1 MERDDRAVFRRPVM
15 AWALLLPTLVI
26 LSLFLYYPTIQTFL
40 LSFYQVNFA
49 LIFAD
54 KIFVGLENYKTVFT
68 DPVYRRVLL
77 NTLLFSGSVVAL
89 SLVTGLALAVLA
101 NQKVRGARV
110 YRLLL
115 IWPYALSPAVAGV
128 IFLFLFNPQ
137 AGVVNYVLGEVFG
150 VRPDWLT
157 DPRLAFLVVVL
168 TAVWKN
174 VGYNVVFYLAAL
186 QNLPGEVLR
195 AALVDGATPWQR
207 FFRITLPLLSPM
219 TFFLLVMNSIYAFF
233 DTFAIIDLIT
243 RGGPNGAT
251 NTLIYSIYRDGF
263 EFFNTGMAAA
273 QSVVL
278 FVGVVL
284 LTMVQFRFGE
294 RRVHYGG

>member
-89 SLVTGLALAVLA
+89 SLATGLALAVLA

-137 AGVVNYVLGEVFG
+137 AGVVNYALGEVFG

-186 QNLPGEVLR
+186 QNLPGEVLE

-284 LTMVQFRFGE
+284 LTMIQFRFGE

>member
-15 AWALLLPTLVI
+15 AWALLLPTLAI
-26 LSLFLYYPTIQTFL
+26 LLLFLYYPTIHTFL

-77 NTLLFSGSVVAL
+77 NTLLLSGSVVVL
-89 SLVTGLALAVLA
+89 SLVAGLALAVLA
-101 NQKVRGARV
+101 NQRVRGARV

-137 AGVVNYVLGEVFG
+137 AGVVNYALGEVFG
-150 VRPDWLT
+150 VQPDWLT

-168 TAVWKN
+168 AAVWKN

-186 QNLPGEVLR
+186 QNLPGEVLE

-233 DTFAIIDLIT
+233 DTFAIIDLVT

-263 EFFNTGMAAA
+263 EFFKTGMAAA

-278 FVGVVL
+278 FLSVAL

>member
-89 SLVTGLALAVLA
+89 SLATGLALAVLA

-137 AGVVNYVLGEVFG
+137 AGVVNYALGEVFG

-186 QNLPGEVLR
+186 QNLPGEVLE

-207 FFRITLPLLSPM
+207 FFRITLPLLSPK

>member
-186 QNLPGEVLR
+186 QNLPGEVLE